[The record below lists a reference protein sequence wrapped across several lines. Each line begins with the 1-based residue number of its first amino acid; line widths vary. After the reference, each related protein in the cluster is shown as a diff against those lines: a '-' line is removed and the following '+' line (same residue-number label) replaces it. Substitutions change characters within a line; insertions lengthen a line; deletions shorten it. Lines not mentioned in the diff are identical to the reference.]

1 MTEQTRGL
9 SKRQKFL
16 MIAALLTGA
25 FMGITNETLLA
36 TALPSIQ
43 RAFDITTG
51 QVQWMTTAFLM
62 ANGIM
67 IPVSAFLIDRFSTRG
82 LFLTSIGLFGVG
94 TAVASMAPVY
104 PVLLLGRVVQAS
116 GSGIMLPLLMTV
128 LLAVIPVH
136 RRGTAMGL
144 MGIVIAFG
152 PAIGPTL
159 SGFLLEHFV
168 WRSLFITILPIVAVT
183 LIVGALFIRNV
194 TDLRQPRIDVLS
206 IILSSFGF
214 GSFLY
219 GFSIAGESGWT
230 SPLVVTSISAGAVII
245 GLFVWRQLVLN
256 VPMLEFRVFQ
266 FPMFTL
272 AIIISMTVLVSLIG
286 AETLL
291 PLFMQTVLGFTPL
304 QSGLVLLPG
313 AIVMGIMS
321 PITGRLFDAFGA
333 KWLAMIGLTVVT
345 ITTFLLSRLSLD
357 TTFAYLSIVFAIRM
371 AGLALALM
379 PVMTSALNQLP
390 AKWYSH
396 GSAMANTL
404 QQISAAIGT
413 AILVTVMAIAA
424 QNAPVIVDITAREA
438 ALEAQLYGYSWAF
451 FASTIL
457 AFIAFILAWFLNSPK
472 KEKEIVRQIHGQPA
486 NSADTAAPASGDS
499 DTSD

>member
-1 MTEQTRGL
+1 MTEQTQGL
-9 SKRQKFL
+9 PKRQKYL

-43 RAFDITTG
+43 AAFDITTG

-67 IPVSAFLIDRFSTRG
+67 IPISAFLIDRFSTRG
-82 LFLTSIGLFGVG
+82 LFLSAIGLFGAG
-94 TAVASMAPVY
+94 TAIAAIAPVY

-159 SGFLLEHFV
+159 SGFLLEHFD
-168 WRSLFITILPIVAVT
+168 WRTLFYVILPIVAVT
-183 LIVGALFIRNV
+183 LIMGALFIRNV

-219 GFSIAGESGWT
+219 GFSIAGENGWT
-230 SPLVVTSISAGAVII
+230 SPMVLGIIGAGAVII
-245 GLFVWRQLVLN
+245 GLFVWRQLVLD

-272 AIIISMTVLVSLIG
+272 AIIITMTVLVSLIG

-304 QSGLVLLPG
+304 ESGLVLLPG

-333 KWLAMIGLTVVT
+333 KWLALIGLTVVT

-357 TTFAYLSIVFAIRM
+357 TTFAHLAIVFAIRM

-390 AKWYSH
+390 PKWYSH

-404 QQISAAIGT
+404 QQIAAAIGT
-413 AILVTVMAIAA
+413 AILVTVVATAA
-424 QNAPVIVDITAREA
+424 QNYVPGAGTSPAQA
-438 ALEAQLYGYSWAF
+438 GLESQLSGYTWAF
-451 FASTIL
+451 FASTAL
-457 AFIAFILAWFLNSPK
+457 AFVAFVLAWFLHSPK
-472 KEKEIVRQIHGQPA
+472 KEQEIVRQIHRQSPEASQSTATESA
-486 NSADTAAPASGDS
+486 NAT
-499 DTSD
+499 

>member
-1 MTEQTRGL
+1 MTQQTQGL
-9 SKRQKFL
+9 PKRQKFL
-16 MIAALLTGA
+16 MIAALLVGA

-43 RAFDITTG
+43 EAFDITTG

-62 ANGIM
+62 ANGVM
-67 IPVSAFLIDRFSTRG
+67 IPISAFLIDRFTTRG
-82 LFLTSIGLFGVG
+82 LFLTAIGLFGLG
-94 TAVASMAPVY
+94 TAIAATATVY

-159 SGFLLEHFV
+159 SGFLLEHFA
-168 WRSLFITILPIVAVT
+168 WRSLFLTVLPLVAIT

-194 TDLRQPRIDVLS
+194 TDLRQPRIDILS

-219 GFSIAGESGWT
+219 GFSIAGENGWT
-230 SPLVVTSISAGAVII
+230 NPLVLSVIGAGTVLI
-245 GLFVWRQLVLN
+245 GLFIWRQMVLE

-272 AIIISMTVLVSLIG
+272 AIIITMTVLVSLIG

-313 AIVMGIMS
+313 AVVMGIMS

-333 KWLAMIGLTVVT
+333 KWLALIGLTIVT
-345 ITTFLLSRLSLD
+345 ITTYLLSRLSLD

-371 AGLALALM
+371 GGLALALM

-390 AKWYSH
+390 PKWYSH
-396 GSAMANTL
+396 GSALANTL
-404 QQISAAIGT
+404 QQIAAAIGT
-413 AILVTVMAIAA
+413 AILVTVVTMAS
-424 QNAPVIVDITAREA
+424 QNYVPGPGTGAEQAG
-438 ALEAQLYGYSWAF
+438 LEAQLSGYTWAF
-451 FASTIL
+451 FASTAL
-457 AFIAFILAWFLNSPK
+457 AFVAFVLAWFLNSPS
-472 KEKEIVRQIHGQPA
+472 KEQEIVRQIHGRAEDQ
-486 NSADTAAPASGDS
+486 SEASEAVERES
-499 DTSD
+499 

>member
-1 MTEQTRGL
+1 MTTQSQGL
-9 SKRQKFL
+9 PKRQKYL

-43 RAFDITTG
+43 EAFGITTG
-51 QVQWMTTAFLM
+51 EVQWMTTAFLM

-67 IPVSAFLIDRFSTRG
+67 IPISAFLIDRFSTRG
-82 LFLTSIGLFGVG
+82 LFLTAIGLFGVG
-94 TAVASMAPVY
+94 TAIAAVATLY
-104 PVLLLGRVVQAS
+104 PILLLGRVVQAS

-159 SGFLLEHFV
+159 SGVLLEHFE
-168 WRSLFITILPIVAVT
+168 WRSLFYVVLPIVAVT

-194 TDLRQPRIDVLS
+194 TDLRKPRIDVLS

-219 GFSIAGESGWT
+219 GFSIAGEHGWT
-230 SPLVVTSISAGAVII
+230 SPLVLTIIGAGAVII
-245 GLFVWRQLVLN
+245 GLFVWRQMTLK
-256 VPMLEFRVFQ
+256 VPMLEFRIFQ

-272 AIIISMTVLVSLIG
+272 AIVITMTVLVSLIG

-304 QSGLVLLPG
+304 ESGLVLLPG

-333 KWLAMIGLTVVT
+333 KWLALIGLTIVT
-345 ITTFLLSRLSLD
+345 ITTFMLSQLSLD
-357 TTFAYLSIVFAIRM
+357 TTFTYLSVVFAIRM
-371 AGLALALM
+371 AGLAMALM

-390 AKWYSH
+390 PKWYSH

-404 QQISAAIGT
+404 QQIAAAIGT
-413 AILVTVMAIAA
+413 AILVTVVTTAA
-424 QNAPVIVDITAREA
+424 QNYAPGADTSPELAG
-438 ALEAQLYGYSWAF
+438 LEAQLSGYTWAF
-451 FASTIL
+451 FASTAL
-457 AFIAFILAWFLNSPK
+457 AFIAFVLAWFLNSPA
-472 KEKEIVRQIHGQPA
+472 KEKELVRQIHGRGELSP
-486 NSADTAAPASGDS
+486 D
-499 DTSD
+499 